1 MLRQAGKRRFQS
13 RRCRD
18 AIQGF
23 RSVTLGTDG
32 NLGRCNNVDH
42 DRVLAIGLLTRRD
55 LDLLGPTFDRLWPVD
70 EAPAF
75 PDLIAAID
83 EADRALAEPPQPQIG
98 SRNS

>member
-1 MLRQAGKRRFQS
+1 M
-13 RRCRD
+13 
-18 AIQGF
+18 
-23 RSVTLGTDG
+23 
-32 NLGRCNNVDH
+32 DH

-83 EADRALAEPPQPQIG
+83 EADRALADRAPEPQVRSRDSESG
-98 SRNS
+98 SRY

>member
-1 MLRQAGKRRFQS
+1 MDQ
-13 RRCRD
+13 
-18 AIQGF
+18 
-23 RSVTLGTDG
+23 
-32 NLGRCNNVDH
+32 

-83 EADRALAEPPQPQIG
+83 DADRALSEQPKEQVRLIDGESG
-98 SRNS
+98 SRH